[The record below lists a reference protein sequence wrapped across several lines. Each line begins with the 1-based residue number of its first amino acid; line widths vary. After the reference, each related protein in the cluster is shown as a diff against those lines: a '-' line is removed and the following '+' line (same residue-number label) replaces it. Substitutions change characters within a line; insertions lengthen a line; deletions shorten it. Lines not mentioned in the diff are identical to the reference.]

1 MHDSE
6 LILHHY
12 TSGTGLLGMFDSDS
26 IWATQIHYLNDAK
39 EFSHAIDQA
48 RSYLFSNSHQSS
60 DVVHKGLCTGL
71 SESLE
76 QISQLSLYVA
86 CFSGMEDSLSQW
98 RGYCPPGFGYSVGF
112 FADELRR
119 IVQPQGFALVKC
131 IYEHAEKHRMV
142 EAWAQNAL
150 QQLLATL
157 PAQGDPTSHAKEFAH
172 KFFSDFAQFAP
183 VLKDSAFRNEY
194 EWRLVGLIPSTD
206 RRIRLRPVRSMLA
219 PYLPIELNM
228 KNNEGLVWNIR
239 VGPTPHKEL
248 ASSALTHYFGKVRI
262 RNGVGPSSVPYRDW

>member
-1 MHDSE
+1 MLNNE

-12 TSGTGLLGMFDSDS
+12 TSGTGVLGMFDSDS

-48 RSYLFSNSHQSS
+48 RSYLFSISHKSS
-60 DVVHKGLCTGL
+60 DGIFKGLCAGL

-76 QISQLSLYVA
+76 QISKLSLYVA

-98 RGYCPPGFGYSVGF
+98 RGYCPPGFGYSIGF
-112 FADELRR
+112 FANELRR
-119 IVQPQGFALVKC
+119 IAKPQGFDLVQC
-131 IYEHAEKHRMV
+131 IYEHTEKHQMV
-142 EAWAQNAL
+142 EAWAQEAL
-150 QQLLATL
+150 QQLRASL
-157 PAQGDPTSHAKEFAH
+157 PAQSDPTSHAREHAH
-172 KFFSDFAQFAP
+172 KSFSGFAQFAP

-206 RRIRLRPVRSMLA
+206 QRIRLRSVRSMLA
-219 PYLPIELNM
+219 PYLPIQLNM
-228 KNNEGLVWNIR
+228 QNNENLVWNIR

-248 ASSALTHYFGKVRI
+248 ASSALTHYFGKVKI
-262 RNGVGPSSVPYRDW
+262 RNGVGSSSVPYRDW